1 MVGLLDV
8 VAFILALGIGV
19 SLGLLGSGGSII
31 TLPVL
36 VYVAKVPAAEA
47 VGMSLAV
54 VGGTTLF
61 GSILG
66 SRSGHVHGKAALL
79 FSITGVFG
87 ALAGSQLTHLV
98 SSPVL
103 LLIFAGLMIVVALR
117 MFRPRPDQSAETPAE
132 CHWLA
137 CTATGL
143 AVGGL
148 TGFLGVGGGFLIV
161 PALIFLARVP
171 LKRAIATSLVVITV
185 TSAAGLLG
193 HLRREHFDWGVAGM
207 FLALAI
213 VGMLAGRKFAHQ
225 IEAERLRSWFAWFV
239 LAVAV
244 FVIAQNWKAFT

>member
-1 MVGLLDV
+1 MLTL
-8 VAFILALGIGV
+8 ALILALAIGV

-36 VYVAKVPAAEA
+36 VYAAKVPPAQA
-47 VGMSLAV
+47 VGMSLAI
-54 VGGTTLF
+54 VGGTTLV

-66 SRSGHVHGKAALL
+66 ARSGLVHTKAAIL
-79 FSITGVFG
+79 FSLTGIIG

-98 SSPVL
+98 SPPVL

-117 MFRPRPDQSAETPAE
+117 MFRPRPDESAREPAE

-143 AVGGL
+143 AVGAL
-148 TGFLGVGGGFLIV
+148 TGFLGVGGGFLVV

-171 LKRAIATSLVVITV
+171 LKRAIATSLVVITM
-185 TSAAGLLG
+185 TSAGGLLG
-193 HLRREHFDWGVAGM
+193 HLRREHFDWGIAGM

-213 VGMLAGRKFAHQ
+213 VGLLAGRKFGHR
-225 IEAERLRSWFAWFV
+225 IEAERLRSWFGWFV
-239 LAVAV
+239 LGVAA
-244 FVIAQNWKAFT
+244 FVIAENWKAYR

>member
-1 MVGLLDV
+1 MEPLYL
-8 VAFILALGIGV
+8 VALVLALGIGV

-36 VYVAKVPAAEA
+36 VYAAKVPPAQA

-66 SRSGHVHGKAALL
+66 ARSGHVHGKAAML
-79 FSITGVFG
+79 FSVTGVIG
-87 ALAGSQLTHLV
+87 ALGGSQLTHLV
-98 SSPVL
+98 PPSVL
-103 LLIFAGLMIVVALR
+103 LLIFAGLMVVIALR
-117 MFRPRPDQSAETPAE
+117 MFRPRTEETSSQRAE

-137 CTATGL
+137 CTVTGL
-143 AVGGL
+143 FVGTL

-161 PALIFLARVP
+161 PALLFLARVP

-193 HLRREHFDWGVAGM
+193 HLRRAHFDWGVAAI
-207 FLALAI
+207 FVVLAI
-213 VGMLAGRKFAHQ
+213 VGMLAGRKFVHQ
-225 IEAERLRSWFAWFV
+225 LDPERLRQGFAWFV

-244 FVIAQNWKAFT
+244 FVIAENWKAFA

>member
-1 MVGLLDV
+1 MM
-8 VAFILALGIGV
+8 ILALVLALAIGV
-19 SLGLLGSGGSII
+19 SLGLLGGGGSII

-36 VYVAKVPAAEA
+36 VYVAKVPASQA

-54 VGGTTLF
+54 VGGTTLV

-66 SRSGHVHGKAALL
+66 ARSGHVHGKAALL
-79 FSITGVFG
+79 FSITGVVG

-98 SSPVL
+98 SQPVL

-117 MFRPRPDQSAETPAE
+117 MFRPRPEQPSNEHAE
-132 CHWLA
+132 CHWLS

-143 AVGGL
+143 FVGVL

-161 PALIFLARVP
+161 PALLFLARVP

-193 HLRREHFDWGVAGM
+193 HLRRTHFDWGIAGM

-213 VGMLAGRKFAHQ
+213 VGMLAGRKFAHH
-225 IEAERLRSWFAWFV
+225 IEAERLRYWFAWFV
-239 LAVAV
+239 LAVAA
-244 FVIAQNWKAFT
+244 FVIAENWKAFS